1 MSDQT
6 IDPYQRLQIVRNDNG
21 TITRLLKLPD
31 TPASPDPTLPNSP
44 DVLSKDVLL
53 DQSKSTWV
61 RIYLPCHALD
71 NSSTSS
77 SSRLPLVV
85 NFHGGGFITFSASSS
100 LVHDFALNSA
110 AQLSAVLVSVE
121 YRLAPEHRLPAAYE
135 DAMDALHWIRSA
147 EDDWLRSHADLAQC
161 FLMGG
166 SAGANIAYHAGLR
179 AAAEAQSLEPI
190 KFRGLILHQPFF
202 GGAQRSGSELR
213 LVNDLVLPLSVS
225 DLMWELALPVG
236 VDRDHEYCNL
246 TAGDGGF
253 KGLELIGS
261 LEWKVLVTGCDGD
274 PLFDR
279 QIEFVKMLE
288 GKGVR
293 VVAHFGEGEYHGV
306 ELVDTS
312 KAKLLNV
319 AIQNFMSS

>member
-6 IDPYQRLQIVRNDNG
+6 IDPYQRLQIVRNDDG

-44 DVLSKDVLL
+44 DVLSKDVHL

-61 RIYLPCHALD
+61 RIYLPRHALD

-77 SSRLPLVV
+77 SSKLPLVV

-110 AQLSAVLVSVE
+110 AQLSAVVVSVE

-135 DAMDALHWIRSA
+135 DAMDALHCIRSA
-147 EDDWLRSHADLAQC
+147 EDDWLRRYADLSQC

-166 SAGANIAYHAGLR
+166 IAGANIAYHAGLR

-190 KFRGLILHQPFF
+190 KIRGLILHQPFF

-213 LVNDLVLPLSVS
+213 LVNDPVLPL
-225 DLMWELALPVG
+225 
-236 VDRDHEYCNL
+236 C
-246 TAGDGGF
+246 
-253 KGLELIGS
+253 
-261 LEWKVLVTGCDGD
+261 
-274 PLFDR
+274 
-279 QIEFVKMLE
+279 
-288 GKGVR
+288 
-293 VVAHFGEGEYHGV
+293 
-306 ELVDTS
+306 
-312 KAKLLNV
+312 
-319 AIQNFMSS
+319 